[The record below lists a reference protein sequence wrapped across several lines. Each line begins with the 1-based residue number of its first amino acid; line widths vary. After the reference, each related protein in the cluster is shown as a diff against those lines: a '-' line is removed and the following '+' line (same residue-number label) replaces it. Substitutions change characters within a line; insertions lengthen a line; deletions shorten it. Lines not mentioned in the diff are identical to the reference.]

1 MRLLA
6 TIKITSL
13 TPSAL
18 GGYNPNQHDE
28 ILRGTSLR
36 GLAAWWLRAIVNGKT
51 YDNRDPEHREK
62 AIKIQEKILG
72 STKQSSLLVIRPQIN
87 NMQRVKI
94 PPLTYTTKRGLS
106 IKHVRLHLLLMGEKN
121 NGEKEEIL
129 KEMLRWFDATLKV
142 YSLSRISN
150 FLNEEVLGLHAL
162 MLSLFLEGLG
172 KGARR
177 GLGAVKIENIHL
189 SQDIKEYL
197 QKNNYE
203 GLLRISQ
210 KKMNSETL
218 KEIIED
224 ALKIAGKVINRNS
237 KEKSEIGVKKTAGK
251 IPKIPSLSR
260 SAAEIYL
267 KNIGRAQTCEKRL
280 VNLNGLLETLFL
292 RSPWPSNKLVNKL
305 QNTIET
311 KKRTKDGKVVTVSS
325 ARALGSYILG
335 LPRAAKNPPQPHEY
349 RIVFQTEVSGQKKTN
364 KVKTLPQKK
373 EDQYSGFIELKD
385 RQYQHYRRP
394 SPVIVTL
401 LDEETAVITLFKSSD
416 WPEKLEWF
424 TCKQKEMTT
433 LTVAEA
439 YGEVSK
445 YLRNYCQR
453 KIWP

>member
-6 TIKITSL
+6 TVKITSL
-13 TPSAL
+13 TPSAI

-36 GLAAWWLRAIVNGKT
+36 GLAAWWLRTIVSGKA
-51 YDNRDPEHREK
+51 YDKGDAEHREK
-62 AIKIQEKILG
+62 AIKIQKKILG
-72 STKQSSLLVIRPQIN
+72 STEQSSLLVIRPQIN
-87 NMQRVKI
+87 SIRRINI
-94 PPLTYTTKRGLS
+94 STLTYMTKRGPS
-106 IKHVRLHLLLMGEKN
+106 VKHIRLQLLLMGEKN
-121 NGEKEEIL
+121 KRKVEEIL
-129 KEMLRWFDATLKV
+129 RGMLRWFDATLKV
-142 YSLSRISN
+142 YSLSRN
-150 FLNEEVLGLHAL
+150 DEFLDEEVLGLHAL
-162 MLSLFLEGLG
+162 LLSLFLEGIG

-177 GLGAVKIENIHL
+177 GLGAVKVKNTLL
-189 SQDIKEYL
+189 SQDVEKYL
-197 QKNNYE
+197 QKNNYKGLLEIVQNKLNGE
-203 GLLRISQ
+203 GLKR
-210 KKMNSETL
+210 
-218 KEIIED
+218 IIED
-224 ALKIAGKVINRNS
+224 ALEIAEKVIEKNS
-237 KEKSEIGVKKTAGK
+237 EKRSEVSVRETAGK

-260 SAAEIYL
+260 SAAEIYS
-267 KNIGRAQTCEKRL
+267 KNINRAQTCEKRL
-280 VNLNGLLETLFL
+280 VNLKGLLETLFL
-292 RSPWPSNKLVNKL
+292 RSPPPSNKLVNKL
-305 QNTIET
+305 QNTV
-311 KKRTKDGKVVTVSS
+311 KRQKRTKEGRVKNVSS
-325 ARALGSYILG
+325 AMALGSYILG

-439 YGEVSK
+439 YGEVSE